1 MYHVCLIFVTA
12 PGTDTMRGHV
22 RESFFYRRFVRPVL
36 DLLRQGT
43 SPEKIA
49 LSIAFGLVLGVFPGI
64 GWTTLLCTVA
74 AVRFGLNLPAVQLV
88 NYFAY
93 PLQLVL
99 LIPFIRA
106 GEMLFRTEKLPLSLV
121 QILNM
126 IRSDMWHSIKVLWL
140 VIVHAMTVWLL
151 LAPPAIYLIYRLLSP
166 VLRKVARAAG
176 VTEASIVEETEAV

>member
-1 MYHVCLIFVTA
+1 
-12 PGTDTMRGHV
+12 MR
-22 RESFFYRRFVRPVL
+22 EAFFYRRFIRPVM

-74 AVRFGLNLPAVQLV
+74 AIRFGLNLPAVQLV

-93 PLQLVL
+93 PLQLAL
-99 LIPFIRA
+99 LIPFVRA
-106 GEMLFRTEKLPLSLV
+106 GEFLFRAEKLPLSLS

-126 IRSDMWHSIKVLWL
+126 VRSDMWHSIKVLWVVTL
-140 VIVHAMTVWLL
+140 HAMAVWLI

-166 VLRKVARAAG
+166 VVRRMARVAGVARPD
-176 VTEASIVEETEAV
+176 VTERLTTDEH